1 MYKYILFLLLAAI
14 TIKAQDTTVTK
25 EYNIK
30 VTETYSANKDD
41 IKTVPLDS
49 AKYNEWDFNFW
60 SMDSYSDLNRPTI
73 ELEYGMNKAFYNKD
87 AFITDFNPNNR
98 AMGKIGFA
106 NYGET
111 VAGTGLL
118 KYSFNSLF
126 LAQSLGD
133 IDAIGENFTLNS
145 KVLSFGLI
153 SSSGY
158 GYTISNNFQ
167 IILTHGTGLTWN
179 SLDFTDPNTIVAP
192 NQLDMIKVM
201 DDGIRFGET
210 FESGIKVRLVEN
222 IGITATYSENL
233 IMPRFLFWHWSL
245 GKLIEGTT
253 QGIASYFV
261 DRVKTTS
268 PTLVPILYFVVKN
281 GISYGFHR
289 IRENN
294 MNWPSETAP
303 PLFQRNFNIGVSF
316 IF

>member
-1 MYKYILFLLLAAI
+1 MYKYILFLLLAVI
-14 TIKAQDTTVTK
+14 TLRAQD
-25 EYNIK
+25 NIENNNS
-30 VTETYSANKDD
+30 TA
-41 IKTVPLDS
+41 LDS
-49 AKYNEWDFNFW
+49 TKYKEWDFEFW
-60 SMDSYSDLNRPTI
+60 SMDSYSDLDRPTI
-73 ELEYGMNKAFYNKD
+73 ELEYGMNKAFYNKE
-87 AFITDFNPNNR
+87 AFGTEFNPNNR
-98 AMGKIGFA
+98 VMGKIGFA

-111 VAGTGLL
+111 VAGSGLL

-126 LAQSLGD
+126 AGQSLGD
-133 IDAIGENFTLNS
+133 IDAIGKNKSLNS
-145 KVLSFGLI
+145 RVLSFGEI
-153 SSSGY
+153 SSNGY
-158 GYTISNNFQ
+158 GYTIIDNFQ

-179 SLDFTDPNTIVAP
+179 SLEFTNPSGRVDT
-192 NQLDMIKVM
+192 NQIDKIKVM
-201 DDGIRFGET
+201 EDGVRFGET
-210 FESGIKVRLVEN
+210 FESGIKIRLVEN

-233 IMPRFLFWHWSL
+233 MMPRFLFWHWSL
-245 GKLIEGTT
+245 EKLIEGTT

-294 MNWPSETAP
+294 MNWPSNTAP

>member
-1 MYKYILFLLLAAI
+1 MYKYLLFLLIAAI
-14 TIKAQDTTVTK
+14 TVNAQDSTVTK

-30 VTETYSANKDD
+30 VTTTYSDKNE
-41 IKTVPLDS
+41 PLDS
-49 AKYNEWDFNFW
+49 AAYREWDFDFW
-60 SMDSYSDLNRPTI
+60 SMDSYSDLKRPTI
-73 ELEYGMNKAFYNKD
+73 ELEYGMNEAFYNED
-87 AFITDFNPNNR
+87 AFSTEFNPNNR
-98 AMGKIGFA
+98 FMGKIGFA

-118 KYSFNSLF
+118 KYSFSSLF
-126 LAQSLGD
+126 FGQSLGD
-133 IDAIGENFTLNS
+133 IDEIIEDQTLNS
-145 KVLSFGLI
+145 KVLSFGML

-158 GYTISNNFQ
+158 GYTISGNFQ
-167 IILTHGTGLTWN
+167 ILLTHGTGLSWN
-179 SLDFTDPNTIVAP
+179 SLDFTNPNGIVDA
-192 NQLDMIKVM
+192 NQIDRIKVM

-210 FESGIKVRLVEN
+210 FESGIKVRLIEN

-261 DRVKTTS
+261 NRVKKTS

-294 MNWPSETAP
+294 MNWPSNTAP

>member
-1 MYKYILFLLLAAI
+1 MLLAVI
-14 TIKAQDTTVTK
+14 TLRAQD
-25 EYNIK
+25 NIENNNS
-30 VTETYSANKDD
+30 TA
-41 IKTVPLDS
+41 LDS
-49 AKYNEWDFNFW
+49 TKYKEWDFEFW
-60 SMDSYSDLNRPTI
+60 SMDSYSDLDRPTI
-73 ELEYGMNKAFYNKD
+73 ELEYGMNKAFYNKE
-87 AFITDFNPNNR
+87 AFGTEFNPNNR
-98 AMGKIGFA
+98 VMGKIGFA

-111 VAGTGLL
+111 VAGSGLL

-126 LAQSLGD
+126 AGQSLGD
-133 IDAIGENFTLNS
+133 IDAIGKNKSLNS
-145 KVLSFGLI
+145 RVLSFGEI
-153 SSSGY
+153 SSNGY
-158 GYTISNNFQ
+158 GYTIIDNFQ

-179 SLDFTDPNTIVAP
+179 SLEFTNPSGRVDT
-192 NQLDMIKVM
+192 NQIDKIKVM
-201 DDGIRFGET
+201 EDGVRFGET
-210 FESGIKVRLVEN
+210 FESGIKIRLVEN

-233 IMPRFLFWHWSL
+233 MMPRFLFWHWSL
-245 GKLIEGTT
+245 EKLIEGTT

-294 MNWPSETAP
+294 MNWPSNTAP